1 MHASTLRSRAGG
13 TRARVVARPPTRA
26 PTRAVALARASG
38 ATGAAA
44 AARERQLQSSRRA
57 SPSRRARA
65 AVAVARAKAPGGGFA
80 RPDESTS
87 PRAEDELYWDPADLE
102 DEDPPLIEV
111 DDLDLDD
118 DDDDDDDAW
127 FFVPDGAGVDVGD
140 DVLFQIGTEGD
151 DDDDDD
157 FGFATGFTTTTLDG
171 DDDDDDDESD
181 DAATRTR
188 NKSNRARRRRDAV
201 DAAAEDR
208 GSGSKATEL
217 LNAAQTKA
225 DRKKRE
231 DVARMVAMGVPEKLL
246 RRLESEKAAVAS
258 FNERKQTEQARKTHK
273 RMTIVA
279 GTYARRKLLS
289 PSGLDTR
296 PMMGMVRGAT
306 FDMVMALIGSAS
318 NVQFP
323 DPSSRWL
330 DLFAGTGAI
339 GLEAMSRGCVESH
352 FVEMDPWVTNNVLE
366 KNIKSLGLTR
376 SDARVHTSS
385 VEARSIHWS
394 PYDPV
399 RVVNADPYGLFPA
412 CLSAHPS
419 LSIPA
424 LDAFQLQL
432 TPMNSTPPSL
442 CMERP

>member
-1 MHASTLRSRAGG
+1 
-13 TRARVVARPPTRA
+13 
-26 PTRAVALARASG
+26 
-38 ATGAAA
+38 
-44 AARERQLQSSRRA
+44 
-57 SPSRRARA
+57 
-65 AVAVARAKAPGGGFA
+65 
-80 RPDESTS
+80 
-87 PRAEDELYWDPADLE
+87 
-102 DEDPPLIEV
+102 
-111 DDLDLDD
+111 
-118 DDDDDDDAW
+118 
-127 FFVPDGAGVDVGD
+127 
-140 DVLFQIGTEGD
+140 
-151 DDDDDD
+151 
-157 FGFATGFTTTTLDG
+157 
-171 DDDDDDDESD
+171 
-181 DAATRTR
+181 
-188 NKSNRARRRRDAV
+188 
-201 DAAAEDR
+201 
-208 GSGSKATEL
+208 
-217 LNAAQTKA
+217 
-225 DRKKRE
+225 
-231 DVARMVAMGVPEKLL
+231 MGVPEKLL